1 MRLREE
7 TGNEISVERWLVKK
21 KMMDGAHQHTY
32 LEYDSRLREFVQI
45 QSNKW
50 CMPEKELE
58 GKTIDFFVRAV
69 NYFENDDS
77 VTVFI
82 RNED

>member
-1 MRLREE
+1 
-7 TGNEISVERWLVKK
+7 
-21 KMMDGAHQHTY
+21 
-32 LEYDSRLREFVQI
+32 
-45 QSNKW
+45 
-50 CMPEKELE
+50 MPEKELE

-82 RNED
+82 RNEDQLARALDINLGE